1 MKTAC
6 LVALLITCV
15 VMVTMPETEVFK
27 LVAQRGPPGGNFKR
41 RMETY
46 RYCERY
52 NEIIEDHLR
61 TPDHIDIHMFW
72 LG

>member
-27 LVAQRGPPGGNFKR
+27 LVAQRGLPGGNFKR

-52 NEIIEDHLR
+52 NVVDRVVTEPKLLR
-61 TPDHIDIHMFW
+61 TI
-72 LG
+72 